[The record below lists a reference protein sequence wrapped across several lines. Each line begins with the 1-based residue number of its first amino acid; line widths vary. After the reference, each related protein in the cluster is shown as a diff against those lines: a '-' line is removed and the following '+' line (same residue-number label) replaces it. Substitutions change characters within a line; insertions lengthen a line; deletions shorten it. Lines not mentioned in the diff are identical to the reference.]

1 MNLCA
6 WMFTNFNITKYV
18 CPISKRN
25 KSNFNKL
32 SPLFWVW
39 LKNENGTFKMRLMLS
54 KLLYQCSFY
63 FSAFRYPGTITAESQ
78 TLVLTN
84 FTRHWSLSIPP
95 ENIRKSKIF
104 LGYRKRSA
112 IWKVF
117 NKLFPKVKICSENPF
132 GCVNYVWNWIV
143 ENVKVFIKK
152 TYFYYNYLNNK
163 WIITCSKSF
172 KVNNRNTRKR
182 CEIYSKLT
190 IKTREQRHDVA
201 LVFLLLTLN
210 IFHIFF

>member
-1 MNLCA
+1 MSVA
-6 WMFTNFNITKYV
+6 SEREGHFQDETNAFKIA
-18 CPISKRN
+18 ISVLFLFQRFPVSWN
-25 KSNFNKL
+25 NNCWKSNTGLNQFH
-32 SPLFWVW
+32 
-39 LKNENGTFKMRLMLS
+39 
-54 KLLYQCSFY
+54 
-63 FSAFRYPGTITAESQ
+63 A
-78 TLVLTN
+78 
-84 FTRHWSLSIPP
+84 IPP
-95 ENIRKSKIF
+95 ENIRKSKVF
-104 LGYRKRSA
+104 WGYRKRSA
-112 IWKVF
+112 VWKGF

-143 ENVKVFIKK
+143 ENDKVFIKK
-152 TYFYYNYLNNK
+152 TSFYYNYLNNK